1 MGLMDQITTGKQIRP
16 RRTMVYG
23 VHGIGK
29 STFGAMAE
37 NPVFIQTED
46 GLADIGVAKF
56 PLCQTVGDVKS
67 GIGALY
73 TEKHDYATVVI
84 DSLDWL
90 ERLIFAEV
98 CAKRNVKSIED
109 IGYAKGYTFALT
121 HWREILDGLDAL
133 RNERDMQV
141 ILIAHAG
148 VQKFDNP
155 ETESYSRY
163 EPKLHK
169 TSAALVMEW
178 CDEVFCAIYKVL
190 TKETEEGF
198 GKKRARGIGEGDR
211 VLRTTDRPAHSAKN
225 RMNLP
230 SEIPLDYRAYAALRD
245 AHFAGG
251 VAAPAEAESVAA
263 G

>member
-1 MGLMDQITTGKQIRP
+1 MKMSDITTGRQIRP

-37 NPVFIQTED
+37 SPVFIPTED
-46 GLADIGVAKF
+46 GLADIDTPKF
-56 PLCQTVGDVKS
+56 PMCHSVDQVKS
-67 GIGALY
+67 AIEELRVSEH
-73 TEKHDYATVVI
+73 TFATVVI

-90 ERLIFAEV
+90 ERLIWAEV
-98 CAKRNVKSIED
+98 CVKRNVKSIED
-109 IGYAKGYTFALT
+109 IGYAKGYIFALT
-121 HWREILDGLDAL
+121 QWREVLEGLDAL
-133 RNERDMQV
+133 RTERGMQV

-148 VQKFDNP
+148 TVKFDNP
-155 ETESYSRY
+155 ETEPYSRY

-178 CDEVFCAIYKVL
+178 CDEVFCAIYKVM
-190 TKETEEGF
+190 TKETDEGF
-198 GKKRARGIGEGDR
+198 GKKRVRGIGEGDR

-230 SEIPLDYRAYAALRD
+230 PEIPLDYGAYADLRD
-245 AHFAGG
+245 MHFAGG
-251 VAAPAEAESVAA
+251 VSANAEADMSSQ
-263 G
+263 

>member
-1 MGLMDQITTGKQIRP
+1 MASLLDSITTGKQIRP

-37 NPVFIQTED
+37 NPILIPTED
-46 GLADIGVAKF
+46 GLGDIEVAKF
-56 PLCQTVGDVKS
+56 PVAKSVGDVL
-67 GIGALY
+67 GAMSALRSND
-73 TEKHDYATVVI
+73 HDFDTVVI
-84 DSLDWL
+84 DTLDWL
-90 ERLIFAEV
+90 ERLVFVDV
-98 CAKRNVKSIED
+98 CLKRNVKTIED
-109 IGYAKGYTFALT
+109 IGYAKGYTFALAI
-121 HWREILDGLDAL
+121 WRDILDGLDAL
-133 RNERDMQV
+133 REEKNMQV

-148 VQKFDNP
+148 VTKFDNP
-155 ETESYSRY
+155 ETDPYSRY

-169 TSAALVMEW
+169 TSSALLQEW
-178 CDEVFCAIYKVL
+178 CDEVFCAMYKVL
-190 TKETEEGF
+190 TKQTDEGF
-198 GKKRARGIGEGDR
+198 GKKRTVGIGEGDR

-230 SEIPLDYRAYAALRD
+230 PEIPLDYRAYAALRD

-251 VAAPAEAESVAA
+251 QVQQEQPAVA